1 MAFAGHRAVGAV
13 AAAGALPR
21 LLVADHADHRE
32 SDQAGHEQQD
42 KDVHPV
48 CIKPLEH

>member
-1 MAFAGHRAVGAV
+1 MTFTGHRAVGAV
-13 AAAGALPR
+13 AAAGALPC

-32 SDQAGHEQQD
+32 SDHAGHEQQD

-48 CIKPLEH
+48 SIKPLEH